1 MRTLLFLIQKEF
13 LQIFRNK
20 MMLPIIFGVPIIQLL
35 ILVNAA
41 TYEIKNIKVG
51 IIDYDK
57 STLSQKFI
65 MKIQGSHYFILTNN
79 YLSTI
84 EGISA
89 IDNNSIKALI
99 VIPKY
104 FERDVLLNRNPIKIQ
119 LLNDAINSVNA
130 AITYSYFQQLFNS
143 FIKEEI
149 NKNSIEQPDNINII
163 PRFRFNVDFDYKK
176 YMVPGVLVMLITV
189 ISFVLGALNIV
200 REKEVGTIEQ
210 INVTPIKKYEFI
222 IGKLFPFWI
231 IALLEFTIGLT
242 LGKLVYNIPIVGSIP
257 LLYMVAGVYLIIL
270 LSLGLFI
277 STIVDTQ
284 QQATLLAFFFLMIF
298 ILLSGLFTSL
308 ESMPKWI
315 LLVNK
320 INPLAY
326 FIQTIRMI
334 LLKGSGFWDILPNFI
349 AIVVLAILSMSL
361 AILRVRKTD

>member
-1 MRTLLFLIQKEF
+1 MKTLLFLIHKEF

-20 MMLPIIFGVPIIQLL
+20 MMLQIIFGIPIIQLL

-41 TYEIKNIKVG
+41 TYEIKNINIG
-51 IIDYDK
+51 IIDLDQ
-57 STLSQKFI
+57 SSLSRRFI
-65 MKIQGSHYFILTNN
+65 SKIQGSQYFIVTSFYFSNK
-79 YLSTI
+79 
-84 EGISA
+84 EGILA
-89 IDNNSIKALI
+89 IDNNKIKALL
-99 VIPKY
+99 VIPKN
-104 FERDVLLNRNPIKIQ
+104 FEKDIIFRNTPIKIQ

-130 AITYSYFQQLFNS
+130 SITYAYFQQLFSS
-143 FIKEEI
+143 FLNEE
-149 NKNSIEQPDNINII
+149 KYDKTSIQSLKIDII
-163 PRFRFNVDFDYKK
+163 PKYRYNSDFDYKK
-176 YMVPGVLVMLITV
+176 YMVPGVLVMLITL

-231 IALLEFTIGLT
+231 IALLDFTIGLI
-242 LGKLVYNIPIVGSIP
+242 LGKLFYNIPIVGSIP
-257 LLYMVAGVYLIIL
+257 LLYLVAGVYLIIL

-284 QQATLLAFFFLMIF
+284 QQATLVAFFFLMIF

-308 ESMPKWI
+308 ESMPQWI
-315 LLVNK
+315 LVINK

-334 LLKGSGFWDILPNFI
+334 LLKGSNFWDILPNFT
-349 AIVVLAILSMSL
+349 AIIILAIISMSL
-361 AILRVRKTD
+361 AIFRVRKTQ